1 MTEDEE
7 IQAAQ
12 RKAEK
17 LAADQ
22 VKNDARAVMSTHEGR
37 RFAWYLLS
45 QAGIYRSS
53 YSSDP
58 LAMAYNEGQRNN
70 GLQLM
75 ALLTAHCP
83 EQYAKMANEQTE
95 NEGINQ

>member
-22 VKNDARAVMSTHEGR
+22 LKNDARAIMSTREGR

-45 QAGIYRSS
+45 KFGIYRIS
-53 YSSDP
+53 YNP
-58 LAMAYNEGQRNN
+58 EALAMAFNEGQRNAA
-70 GLQLM
+70 LQLM
-75 ALLTAHCP
+75 NILTTYCP
-83 EQYAKMANEQTE
+83 EQYAKMAAEQTE
-95 NEGINQ
+95 NEGQTQ